1 MTDLQKRF
9 AEEYVIDY
17 HITDAGKRAGIQG
30 DNIRI
35 TAWQMLQ
42 LPDVQAYVEELQAE
56 AAKRCQITKDEW
68 LNEWKKIGFSSITN
82 YMEDDLEIKPLSE
95 TKDPE
100 VIKSIKKT
108 VTDNEF
114 GSKTSIEFTLHD
126 KATALQ
132 NIGKHLGYYEE
143 DNKQQSKNIT
153 AKIELVTKGAP
164 LPVDNEKD
172 IDV

>member
-9 AEEYVIDY
+9 AEEYTIDY

-42 LPDVQAYVEELQAE
+42 LPEVQAYVEELQAE

-82 YMEDDLEIKPLSE
+82 YMEDDLEIKALSN

-143 DNKQQSKNIT
+143 DNKQSKPNQVINFQPIV
-153 AKIELVTKGAP
+153 KSDSPP
-164 LPVDNEKD
+164 LADSEK
-172 IDV
+172 